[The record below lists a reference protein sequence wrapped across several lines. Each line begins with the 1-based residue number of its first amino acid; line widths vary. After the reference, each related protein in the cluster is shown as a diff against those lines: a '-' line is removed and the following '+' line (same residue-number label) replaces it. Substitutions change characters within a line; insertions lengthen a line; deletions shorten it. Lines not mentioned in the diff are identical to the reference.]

1 MTTLLRSRRPSAR
14 PTTGAP
20 RLEDVARVA
29 GVSAMTV
36 SRAFTHPEKVAQ
48 NTYRHVVNTATA
60 LGYIPDLNAR
70 SLSTTRTG
78 MIAVVIPSITNSVL
92 ADLVSGMSDVLQ
104 PDGFHLLIGGTGF
117 SLEKEEAIVRA
128 FLARRPDGIYV
139 TGTAHTDG
147 TRHLLS
153 QAGVPVVEGCNLTD
167 RPIDMV
173 VGISNFEAARA
184 VVRHLIARGHRRIAY
199 VGSDHSENDRVR
211 DRYLG
216 YRAALE
222 EVGIDPA
229 DNAAIFAD
237 FEMESGARAVAMLMG
252 GEAPAP
258 TAIFFSVDML
268 AAGGIFECQRRG
280 IGVPGDLAIA
290 GFGNHRISG
299 EIVPKLTT
307 AGVSGYRIGTQT
319 ADLLRRRFAKE
330 TIAERVID
338 MGYELIVRES
348 T

>member
-1 MTTLLRSRRPSAR
+1 
-14 PTTGAP
+14 
-20 RLEDVARVA
+20 
-29 GVSAMTV
+29 MTV
-36 SRAFTHPEKVAQ
+36 SRAFTRPEKVAQ
-48 NTYRHVVNTATA
+48 STYRHVVKTAAA

-70 SLSTTRTG
+70 SLSTLRTG
-78 MIAVVIPSITNSVL
+78 MIAVIIPSITNSVL

-104 PDGFHLLIGGTGF
+104 PEGFHLLIGRTGF

-128 FLARRPDGIYV
+128 FLARRPDGVYV
-139 TGTAHTDG
+139 TGTAHTEG
-147 TRHLLS
+147 TRRLLA

-184 VVRHLIARGHRRIAY
+184 VVCHLVGRGHRRIAY
-199 VGSDHSENDRVR
+199 VGSEHSENDRVR

-222 EVGIDPA
+222 AADIDPA
-229 DNAAIFAD
+229 DQAAIFAD
-237 FEMESGARAVAMLMG
+237 FEMESGARAIATLIG
-252 GEAPAP
+252 GDRPPP

-280 IGVPGDLAIA
+280 IRVPGDLAIA

-319 ADLLRRRFAKE
+319 AELLRRRFAKE
-330 TIAERVID
+330 PINSPVVD

-348 T
+348 S